1 MWMWILITVVTGGIV
16 GWVASFV
23 MKTSSQMGILSNVAV
38 GVVGAAIGHWLGGVL
53 GLGDFGTLG
62 RFAVAMVGAA
72 ILILVLRALKI
83 FS

>member
-1 MWMWILITVVTGGIV
+1 MWMWILITVVSGGIV

-23 MKTSSQMGILSNVAV
+23 MKTSSQMGILANVAV
-38 GVVGAAIGHWLGGVL
+38 GLVGAAIGHWLGGVL

-83 FS
+83 FN

>member
-16 GWVASFV
+16 GWLASFV
-23 MKTSSQMGILSNVAV
+23 MKTSSQMGILAYIAV

-62 RFAVAMVGAA
+62 RFALAIVGAA

-83 FS
+83 YQ